1 MDLGGGEEGIWGVVS
16 EGDEERGPGDRV
28 FGADDEGYSMG
39 GLGCG
44 GEGSLGDMK
53 GGLEI
58 GRGIWSRGRRFQ
70 RS

>member
-1 MDLGGGEEGIWGVVS
+1 MS

-28 FGADDEGYSMG
+28 FGGDDEGYSIG
-39 GLGCG
+39 GVGCRD
-44 GEGSLGDMK
+44 EGSQGDLK

-70 RS
+70 GS